1 MIMEMYY
8 IDFSGNSVE
17 YTVKEDLKIS
27 EKVAFVSEYA
37 ETVVSKE
44 LGFAPLLKNIMYN
57 YLLIKYY
64 TDITVFDNED
74 DINIDEVETFI
85 KYNGT
90 LIDSINVHSDIE
102 DACREALEYRINHY
116 NNESVV
122 ADFFTALTN
131 AINKF
136 ADRDTIDFDTVNR
149 LIDALPAV
157 KDMDSK
163 DVAKA
168 IVKEFHNDDKGLSYD
183 VSKQPKKSNKGRK
196 PKTEFTVE
204 KGEKTE

>member
-1 MIMEMYY
+1 MEMYY

-85 KYNGT
+85 KSNGT

-136 ADRDTIDFDTVNR
+136 ADRDIIDFDTVNR

-157 KDMDSK
+157 KDMDNK
-163 DVAKA
+163 EVAKA
-168 IVKEFHNDDKGLSYD
+168 IVREFHNDDKRLSYD
-183 VSKQPKKSNKGRK
+183 VSKQPKKINKGRK

-204 KGEKTE
+204 KGEKIE

>member
-1 MIMEMYY
+1 MEMYY

-85 KYNGT
+85 KSNVT

-136 ADRDTIDFDTVNR
+136 ANRDTIDFDTVNR

-157 KDMDSK
+157 KDMDNK
-163 DVAKA
+163 EVAKA
-168 IVKEFHNDDKGLSYD
+168 IVREFHNDDKGLLYD

-196 PKTEFTVE
+196 PKTEFTLE